1 MNYVDMFVVVL
12 FAWAIFRGAT
22 RGLVMQATTLAALV
36 IGIYGA
42 VKLSGFTARIIA
54 NHVSVN
60 EEYLYLI
67 ALALTFVAVF
77 ILISLAGKAID
88 KILEAIQL
96 SLLNKILGVIFSICK
111 MALIMGIILAYVDRL
126 DYQMTFLP
134 EGTKENSIFF
144 NPLSSLAKAIF
155 PGLEYYSPAVAD
167 PDDLYVINNE
177 VHNMKYKLFLGKFW
191 L

>member
-12 FAWAIFRGAT
+12 FAWSIFRGAT

-36 IGIYGA
+36 LGIYGA
-42 VKLSGFTARIIA
+42 VKLSGFTARMIA
-54 NHVSVN
+54 NHINVN

-77 ILISLAGKAID
+77 ILISIAGKAID
-88 KILEAIQL
+88 KIIEAIQL
-96 SLLNKILGVIFSICK
+96 SLLNKILGVIFGICK
-111 MALIMGIILAYVDRL
+111 MALIMGIVLAYVDRL
-126 DYQMTFLP
+126 DYQMPFLP

-155 PGLEYYSPAVAD
+155 PGLEYYKPKVTD
-167 PDDLYVINNE
+167 PDDLYVISNE
-177 VHNMKYKLFLGKFW
+177 VHDMEYELSLGKF
-191 L
+191 

>member
-1 MNYVDMFVVVL
+1 MNYIDMFVVVL

-36 IGIYGA
+36 LGIYGA

-67 ALALTFVAVF
+67 ALALTFIVVF
-77 ILISLAGKAID
+77 ILIILAGKAID
-88 KILEAIQL
+88 KILKTIQL
-96 SLLNKILGVIFSICK
+96 SFLNKLLGVIFSICK
-111 MALIMGIILAYVDRL
+111 MALIMGLILAYVDRL
-126 DYQMTFLP
+126 DYQMHFLP

-155 PGLEYYSPAVAD
+155 PGLEYYRPEVAD

-177 VHNMKYKLFLGKFW
+177 IHDIEYKLSLGKF
-191 L
+191 